1 VTVESGRSTAE
12 PIALRERASATPL
25 SPERP
30 VRHPAETR
38 VGDDGSVRPTSLA
51 AQQEWFA
58 RAVMTPESV
67 PAPVGASQA
76 ASILTAGPKLDPLG
90 RLEIYRHAYHAR
102 LIECL
107 LDDYPAVAATLGEAD
122 FDELCRKY
130 IATYPSTGSNLNGF
144 GAHMASLCRAEAAEP
159 AAIASRELGSFV
171 ADLAALEWA
180 IVEVIHAASADPL
193 TMTGLAAIPAGKW
206 ADARLV
212 ATPAFRLLRFA
223 YPVNAYFQAFREERE
238 PEVPLPQASSVVVY
252 QERPHDLANGPQ
264 RSGLR
269 SAARAHFRAEPRGV
283 ARRARARHFPR
294 STRAK
299 RPARVTAFGFATGS
313 RAGSFPAWSSRDG
326 RGAARDT
333 GRVDGSGRASSRV
346 QPSGRRP
353 R

>member
-238 PEVPLPQASSVVVY
+238 PEVPLPQASAVVVY
-252 QERPHDLANGPQ
+252 RSGPTIWRMDLGEAAFDLLHALTSGQTLAASLDEANGAL
-264 RSGLR
+264 SEVDEGE
-269 SAARAHFRAEPRGV
+269 AA
-283 ARRARARHFPR
+283 
-294 STRAK
+294 
-299 RPARVTAFGFATGS
+299 ARVTAWFRDWVSSGLFSSVEFA
-313 RAGSFPAWSSRDG
+313 
-326 RGAARDT
+326 
-333 GRVDGSGRASSRV
+333 
-346 QPSGRRP
+346 
-353 R
+353 